1 MSDILTRLRVVT
13 PEYFYVTNTRVPDGM
28 PLRAMPTEPHGSG
41 LTIGLVRE
49 AIAEIERLRSALTDT
64 LAALAIA
71 MDGLESDSDLDFRR
85 RAFEIAQDRFENLTS
100 EENQRYEAAKI
111 RLWDQVSDQNT
122 EEPTR

>member
-1 MSDILTRLRVVT
+1 M
-13 PEYFYVTNTRVPDGM
+13 
-28 PLRAMPTEPHGSG
+28 
-41 LTIGLVRE
+41 RE